1 MVGAEEEGLQGQQLD
16 LILEGQLDWQ
26 QCQEGQL
33 ERQEGQLEQQEGQL
47 EC

>member
-16 LILEGQLDWQ
+16 LILEGQLERQ
-26 QCQEGQL
+26 EEGQL
-33 ERQEGQLEQQEGQL
+33 ERQEGQLEQHEGQL